1 VPIHADRRG
10 ISLLEAI
17 VGLAMVGMTAVG
29 ALSAAGSELRAVER
43 SRHAIEAAALAS
55 QRLSQLHLLTY
66 NELLS
71 LPDSVARGHFDP
83 PLDDYR
89 WTIGVSTREKEQG
102 VFNVTLQ
109 VTWTNGVYNLASAL
123 YRRPP
128 MVTQ

>member
-1 VPIHADRRG
+1 MRIRADRRG
-10 ISLLEAI
+10 LSLLEAV

-43 SRHAIEAAALAS
+43 SRHAVEAAALAS
-55 QRLSQLHLLTY
+55 QRLSQLHLFTY

-83 PLDDYR
+83 PFDDYR
-89 WTIGVSTREKEQG
+89 WTTGVTTREKEQG
-102 VFNVTLQ
+102 VFDVALHI
-109 VTWTNGVYNLASAL
+109 TWTNGVYNLVSAL

-128 MVTQ
+128 MVTR